1 MERETRKD
9 IIFNIIEKYYQANKK
24 LDKSDLREH
33 LMSNQIDLSEE
44 VLDERIKHFNNETSK
59 ANKQKI
65 KNS

>member
-24 LDKSDLREH
+24 LDKSGLREH

-59 ANKQKI
+59 ANKEKI